1 MSEEQVEVVQGHI
14 DAFHRLDGSALSFLD
29 QHVVLD
35 TSRTAA
41 PDWES
46 AYGHTAV
53 ADVMRRYVG
62 AFDEYAYEVARITD
76 LVSGA
81 VLAIGAERGRGQQSG
96 VHVVRSFAALY
107 TVIEG
112 KIARVTMFQTE
123 KEALEAAGLSE

>member
-76 LVSGA
+76 LGSGA
-81 VLAIGAERGRGQQSG
+81 VLAIVTERGRGKQSG
-96 VHVVRSFAALY
+96 VPVERSFAALY